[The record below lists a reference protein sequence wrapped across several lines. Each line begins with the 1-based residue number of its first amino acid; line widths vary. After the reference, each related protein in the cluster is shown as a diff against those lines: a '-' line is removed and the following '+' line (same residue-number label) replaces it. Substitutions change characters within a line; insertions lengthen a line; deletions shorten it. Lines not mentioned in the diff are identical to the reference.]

1 MTIIYKTIVSSITL
15 LIFISS
21 HANGRTA
28 DLGTIQNKS
37 ASDPVGEVIDCGSGW
52 IYADTFGCIYINPD
66 MNKVNLSWIEA
77 QEECEK
83 IDGYLVEVLS
93 EKEQEFLKTEINYL
107 QTFLGSHNYWIGATD
122 LGKEGEWFWM
132 TSRIPVSYTS
142 WSGKRPNFQNGNS
155 DDCILLDCSNGNSD
169 CLWRDDS
176 CHEDKLGP
184 YSTSFICQKN
194 HQDVTS
200 TTETIPTV
208 PTSYWTTEIPVSP
221 GKTFTSS
228 YPSDGPIISGSM
240 AVAPNTL
247 YDVQVLIMNAD
258 MASSSEYADI
268 YLDDKSF
275 GTCYGDS
282 DGTCSW
288 SYCIIW
294 DDQIQSTSSSIKVEL
309 HYSQDVGSIFPCTDD
324 ETGQSGTAV
333 AWVSLVPSGDP
344 TPAPPPT
351 WRPDD
356 RSTTPMTYQFIK
368 K

>member
-1 MTIIYKTIVSSITL
+1 MANIYKTIVSSITL

-21 HANGRTA
+21 TANGRTA

-66 MNKVNLSWIEA
+66 LNKVNLSWIEA
-77 QEECEK
+77 QEECEE

-93 EKEQEFLKTEINYL
+93 EKEQEFLKTELNYL
-107 QTFLGSHNYWIGATD
+107 QTFLGNHNYWIGATD

-132 TSRIPVSYTS
+132 TSRKPVAYTS
-142 WSGKRPNFQNGNS
+142 WSGKGPNTHNGNS
-155 DDCILLDCSNGNSD
+155 DDCILLDCSNGKSD

-176 CHEDKLGP
+176 CHENKLDP

-194 HQDVTS
+194 SQDVISTS
-200 TTETIPTV
+200 ETIPTV
-208 PTSYWTTEIPVSP
+208 PTSYWTTELPVLP
-221 GKTFTSS
+221 VEKTFTSS

-240 AVAPNTL
+240 AVASNTL
-247 YDVQVLIMNAD
+247 YDVQVQIMNTD
-258 MASSSEYADI
+258 MYSSSEYADI

-275 GTCYGDS
+275 GRCYGDS

-288 SYCIIW
+288 YYCIRY
-294 DDQIQSTSSSIKVEL
+294 DQIQTTSSSLKVEL
-309 HYSQDVGSIFPCTDD
+309 RYSQEVGSTFPCTDD

-333 AWVSLVPSGDP
+333 AWVSLWPSGDP

-351 WRPDD
+351 WHPGTQ
-356 RSTTPMTYQFIK
+356 TTPMSIPKTF
-368 K
+368 